1 MCTLDAILAPITGD
15 CSNTSSG
22 AVSLEVFGSAPNFI
36 VQESGGGTTFP
47 YSALTS
53 SPYIYDATGIP
64 AGNYTLEVIDSCTP
78 NLTQP
83 VQIYISSGTTVSAV
97 SQDTTCNISNGVVTA
112 YTQYNYGIPSF
123 ELFDISGNTID
134 NGLAAPSQNFFIFS
148 NLVPGVYYVVGD
160 DGGGCSGQSESVLV
174 RPSSDFDFGYY
185 AVNDASCV
193 PGQGTG
199 KIYITGLTNP
209 TSAFTV
215 NWLTNVNGQTGLSV
229 TGLTQGLY
237 TVEVTNQSGCTNT
250 QSILINN
257 VPPVGIT
264 NGSFIT
270 VAPTCFNSD
279 GSIDVIITGGT
290 APYYYNCSNG
300 DSAISFS
307 TSHTF
312 NNLPTGI
319 YTITVTDSGLCQ
331 TTGQVTLAS
340 PGSFGTVLI
349 STTNSTCSATNGSVT
364 VQINNGLGGT
374 NFTYSISG
382 NTGTTSVSPPNQ
394 GQTYTFNG
402 VPTGNYLV
410 LVDDNVSCLFTGTT
424 TVSNQ
429 NAFTITGTTTGTTCG
444 LDNGVL
450 MVSTSSGA
458 TLPLQYNLFGPIAQ
472 PSPQSFTQPNGVFQN
487 LKPGSYNLTVTDA
500 SGCVQN
506 IGVYIDS
513 SNPLTCTYIKTDP
526 VLGNDGT
533 IDLII
538 TAGNPPFTYNW
549 SSNVGSQTGMSIT
562 GLSSGIYTVL
572 LTDSDG
578 CQKSLSISLAG
589 TDLIQNYDY
598 VTICEKTFENN
609 GVVGLRGIQQMYNEG
624 YFDLISG
631 DTNCI
636 LNSADFKIVV
646 EVGNEIVDETFYS
659 STSLNDF
666 PSSFLWA
673 DTLKAVLESFVG
685 IGDVIIDFETNTIKI
700 TNDCDEIN
708 KNCRKETY
716 NLLTDTRIIVNM
728 VISYNISCVACN

>member
-1 MCTLDAILAPITGD
+1 MCTLNAILGPITGD

-22 AVSLEVFGSAPNFI
+22 AISLEVFGSAPNFI

-53 SPYIYDATGIP
+53 SPYVYDAIGIP
-64 AGNYTLEVIDSCTP
+64 AGNYILEVIDSCIP
-78 NLTQP
+78 NLTQLI
-83 VQIYISSGTTVSAV
+83 QIYISSGTTVSAV
-97 SQDTTCNISNGVVTA
+97 SQDTTCNISNGAITA
-112 YTQYNYGIPSF
+112 YTQYNYGVPSF

-134 NGLAAPSQNFFIFS
+134 NGSAVPAQNFFIFN
-148 NLVPGVYYVVGD
+148 NLAPGVYYVVGD
-160 DGGGCSGQSESVLV
+160 DGGGCSGQSESLLI

-185 AVNDASCV
+185 AVDDASCV
-193 PGQGTG
+193 LGQGTG

-209 TSAFTV
+209 TSAFTI
-215 NWLTNVNGQTGLSV
+215 NWLTNVNGQTGTTV

-237 TVEVTNQSGCTNT
+237 TVEVVNPSGCINT
-250 QSILINN
+250 QSILITN
-257 VPPVGIT
+257 VPPIGIA

-270 VAPTCFNSD
+270 TAPTCFNSD

-290 APYYYNCSNG
+290 APYYYSCSNG
-300 DSAISFS
+300 DSQISFS

-312 NNLPTGI
+312 NNLPTGV

-331 TTGQVTLAS
+331 TTGQVTLVS
-340 PGSFGTVLI
+340 PGGFGTVAI
-349 STTNSTCSATNGSVT
+349 STTNSTCNATNGTVT

-374 NFTYSISG
+374 NFIYTLSG
-382 NTGTTSVSPPNQ
+382 TSGVLSVVPNQ

-410 LVDDNVSCLFTGTT
+410 LVDDNVSCLFTGATS
-424 TVSNQ
+424 VNNQ
-429 NAFTITGTTTGTTCG
+429 NAFTITGLTSGTTCG
-444 LDNGVL
+444 LNNGVL
-450 MVSTSSGA
+450 MVATSSGT
-458 TLPLQYNLFGPIAQ
+458 TLPLQYNLFGPVTSQ
-472 PSPQSFTQPNGVFQN
+472 FPQSITQSSGLYQN
-487 LKPGSYNLTVTDA
+487 LEPGSYNLTVTDA
-500 SGCVQN
+500 TGCAQN
-506 IGVYIDS
+506 VGVYINP
-513 SNPLTCTYIKTDP
+513 SNPLFYTYVKTDP

-538 TAGNPPFTYNW
+538 TSGNPPFTYNW
-549 SSNVGSQTGMSIT
+549 SPNVGSQTGMSIT

-572 LTDSDG
+572 VTDSDG
-578 CQKSLSISLAG
+578 CEKSISIVLAG
-589 TDLIQNYDY
+589 TNLIGNYDY
-598 VTICEKTFENN
+598 VTICEKSFDSN
-609 GVVGLRGIQQMYNEG
+609 GIVGLRGIQQMYNEG

-646 EVGNEIVDETFYS
+646 EVGNEIVEETFYS

-673 DTLKAVLESFVG
+673 DTLKAVLETFVG
-685 IGDVIIDFETNTIKI
+685 IGEVIIDFENNTIKI

-728 VISYNISCVACN
+728 GILYNISCVACN